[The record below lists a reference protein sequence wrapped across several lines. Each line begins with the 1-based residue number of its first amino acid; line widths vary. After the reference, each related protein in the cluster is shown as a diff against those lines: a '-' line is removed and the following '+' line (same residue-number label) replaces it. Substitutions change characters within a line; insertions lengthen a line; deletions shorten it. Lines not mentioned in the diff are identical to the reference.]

1 MVPAP
6 VPAARIPRAV
16 SGVMGVIKSHACNCH
31 TPCGIMGGVR
41 SLETA
46 AQRLAE
52 LLTGSA
58 TALSEPRG
66 RSDLEF
72 LGEPIV
78 RPLVRGAAPGD
89 VWAVD
94 GGQGLVGQGPGGELL
109 GTRAAP
115 VPD

>member
-58 TALSEPRG
+58 TALSQPSG
-66 RSDLEF
+66 RSDLAF

-89 VWAVD
+89 VWAGD
-94 GGQGLVGQGPGGELL
+94 GWQALGAEAPCRQLLVS
-109 GTRAAP
+109 RASRLP
-115 VPD
+115 Y